1 LAESRLAKE
10 ISQHSFRAGGNL
22 AEELSLAKSNDARID
37 QELVRAL
44 SHPIR
49 VSILEALQGRLA
61 SPSELALE
69 LDQSLGV
76 VSYHANTLV
85 ECGCVEL
92 VHTKQRR
99 GALEHFFGLTP
110 RSFIGHQDWRRAPM
124 PVRGGVTS
132 AAFSSFIEKA
142 AEAIEAGTID
152 AREDTTLN
160 WMPITVDETGWRE
173 VAEIMDRTVELL
185 STVHRRSSERLRG
198 EAGIPVIVGLAGF
211 EASPRDP
218 VEHGS

>member
-1 LAESRLAKE
+1 
-10 ISQHSFRAGGNL
+10 
-22 AEELSLAKSNDARID
+22 LSKSNDARID

-61 SPSELALE
+61 SPSELAQE

-76 VSYHANTLV
+76 ISYHANTLV
-85 ECGCVEL
+85 ECGCLGL

-124 PVRGGVTS
+124 PLRRGVTS
-132 AAFSSFIEKA
+132 AAFGSFVEKA

-152 AREDTTLN
+152 ARDDTTLS
-160 WMPITVDETGWRE
+160 WMPITVDEAGWRE
-173 VAEIMDRTVELL
+173 VAEIMDSTLEQL
-185 STVHRRSSERLRG
+185 SAIHRRSSKRLAG
-198 EAGIPVIVGLAGF
+198 EEGIPVIVGLAGF
-211 EASPRDP
+211 EASGGREPASEP
-218 VEHGS
+218 G

>member
-1 LAESRLAKE
+1 MDK
-10 ISQHSFRAGGNL
+10 
-22 AEELSLAKSNDARID
+22 DARID
-37 QELVRAL
+37 QDLVRAL

-61 SPSELALE
+61 SPSELSQE
-69 LDQSLGV
+69 LNQSLGV

-85 ECGCVEL
+85 ECGCLEL

-124 PVRGGVTS
+124 PLRGGITS
-132 AAFSSFIEKA
+132 AALTSFVEKT

-160 WMPITVDETGWRE
+160 WMPISVDEAGWAE
-173 VAEIMDRTVELL
+173 VAEIMDQALQRL
-185 STVHRRSSERLRG
+185 SAVHARSSQRLEGR
-198 EAGIPVIVGLAGF
+198 EGIPMIVGLAAF
-211 EASPRDP
+211 EAPAT
-218 VEHGS
+218 

>member
-1 LAESRLAKE
+1 MSEKNR
-10 ISQHSFRAGGNL
+10 G
-22 AEELSLAKSNDARID
+22 RID
-37 QELVRAL
+37 QELVKAL

-61 SPSELALE
+61 SPSELSEE

-85 ECGCVEL
+85 ECGCLEL

-110 RSFIGHQDWRRAPM
+110 RSFIGHQDWRLTPLPLRS
-124 PVRGGVTS
+124 GVTS
-132 AAFSSFIEKA
+132 AAVQTFVEQA

-152 AREDTTLN
+152 SREDTTLN
-160 WMPITVDETGWRE
+160 WMPITVDEEGWRE
-173 VAEIMDRTVELL
+173 VAEIMDKTLEQLVGIHE
-185 STVHRRSSERLRG
+185 RSSKRLAG
-198 EAGIPVIVGLAGF
+198 EEGIPMIVGLAGF
-211 EASPRDP
+211 EASRREPAD
-218 VEHGS
+218 S